1 MTQQTIFQVNA
12 FWDAESAVWVA
23 TSDDIPGLATE
34 ANSFD
39 ALQQKLRVIVPE
51 LLMLNHVIP
60 ENYKGAISFEL
71 TSHKQET
78 IEMAS

>member
-1 MTQQTIFQVNA
+1 MDSIQSQASMTPQTTFQVNA
-12 FWDAESAVWVA
+12 FWDVDSAVWVA

-60 ENYKGAISFEL
+60 KNYKGAISFGL
-71 TSHKQET
+71 TP
-78 IEMAS
+78 

>member
-1 MTQQTIFQVNA
+1 MTKQTLFQVNA
-12 FWDAESAVWVA
+12 FWDADSAVWVA
-23 TSDDIPGLATE
+23 TSEDIPGLATE

-39 ALQQKLRVIVPE
+39 ALQRKLRVLVPE
-51 LLMLNHVIP
+51 LLMLNQIIP
-60 ENYKGAISFEL
+60 EDYKGAVSFEL